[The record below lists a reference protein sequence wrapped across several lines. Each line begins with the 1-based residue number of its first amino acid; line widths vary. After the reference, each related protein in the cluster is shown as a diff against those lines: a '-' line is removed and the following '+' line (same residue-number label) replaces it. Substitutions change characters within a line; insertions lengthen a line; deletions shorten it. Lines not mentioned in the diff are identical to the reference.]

1 MIGISIGI
9 RRSAIWSKISAI
21 AAGFKRYKS
30 IIKKKKKKYDKIV
43 FLEKSKWNKKIK
55 VLISEALLDSNT
67 SYDQFA
73 SINNALKEYNE
84 MKEKIKKLKTK
95 TAHQRF

>member
-21 AAGFKRYKS
+21 VAGFKRYKS
-30 IIKKKKKKYDKIV
+30 IIKKKKKKHDKIV

-55 VLISEALLDSNT
+55 VLILEASLDSNT
-67 SYDQFA
+67 SYDQFV
-73 SINNALKEYNE
+73 SINNALKQYN
-84 MKEKIKKLKTK
+84 EKIKKEKK
-95 TAHQRF
+95 EKKKK

>member
-1 MIGISIGI
+1 MI
-9 RRSAIWSKISAI
+9 KN
-21 AAGFKRYKS
+21 AGFKRYKS
-30 IIKKKKKKYDKIV
+30 IIKKKKKKRDKIV
-43 FLEKSKWNKKIK
+43 FLEKSKWNKKMK

-67 SYDQFA
+67 SYDQFV

-95 TAHQRF
+95 IAHQRF

>member
-21 AAGFKRYKS
+21 AAGFKRHKS

-67 SYDQFA
+67 SYDQLA